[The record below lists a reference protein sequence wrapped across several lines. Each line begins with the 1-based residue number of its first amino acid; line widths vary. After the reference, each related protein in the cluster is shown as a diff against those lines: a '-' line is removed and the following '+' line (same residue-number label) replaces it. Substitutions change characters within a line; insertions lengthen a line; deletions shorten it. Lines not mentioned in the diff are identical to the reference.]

1 MRALGEALP
10 FSDGAFGG
18 CRIERVLMHVAEPA
32 VVLGEA
38 CRCVESGGL
47 VTVLEPDLA
56 RLEVTSD
63 VLAPG
68 AGWLSGVAHPVVGG
82 ELWRLVEEAGCQVL
96 DRVEELSV
104 WRVAGHPGKRHWLP
118 RLGRPGGGCRT
129 AGCGG
134 RTELGG
140 GAALA

>member
-82 ELWRLVEEAGCQVL
+82 ERWRLVEEAGCQVL

-104 WRVAGHPGKRHWLP
+104 WRSLATLESVTGFPASVDRAVAVGP
-118 RLGRPGGGCRT
+118 LG
-129 AGCGG
+129 AGVAQSWVEEQ
-134 RTELGG
+134 R
-140 GAALA
+140 